1 MLRLQDLQLT
11 PPEKLWL
18 QAIYDNGG
26 IPDHQ
31 TFKVKFHGQL
41 PKEFNQAN
49 LNRTFLW
56 GESRLNVFGT
66 WLLNPK
72 DELFGNLDRVI
83 KVIADEIRKNPKF
96 ESITAQRVS
105 EITGIPVEKSE
116 VVLGHLGHLG
126 GFLTTAN
133 GSDGGFGYKSIGF
146 SGTGHIDAYLN
157 YTDTLTLLE
166 EVWKRY
172 RQDLYIRP
180 EIIRETGETR
190 LCYSKL
196 CHVVVFGKKKWSFH
210 TNAAKVVRILVE
222 TYKRGLPEI
231 HIDEIHSYLPKEIQ
245 SDSLSQIFKSHKGES
260 WKELVITGPSG
271 KGFWQLNPKYLEK
284 GVEEIDL
291 GLTVE

>member
-18 QAIYDNGG
+18 QAVYDNGG
-26 IPDHQ
+26 IPDPQ

-41 PKEFNQAN
+41 PKEFNYTN
-49 LNRTFLW
+49 LNRAFLW
-56 GESRLNVFGT
+56 GESPLNVFGI
-66 WLLNPK
+66 WLLNPN
-72 DELFGNLDRVI
+72 DELFGNLDKTI
-83 KVIADEIRKNPKF
+83 KTIAAEIRKNPKF
-96 ESITAQRVS
+96 VSINAEKVS
-105 EITGIPVEKSE
+105 ELTGIQVEKVKE
-116 VVLGHLGHLG
+116 VLGHLGQLG
-126 GFLTTAN
+126 GFLTGAT
-133 GSDGGFGYKSIGF
+133 GSGNGFGIEAISF
-146 SGTGHIDAYLN
+146 SGAGYIDAYLN

-210 TNAAKVVRILVE
+210 TNAAKVVRILVQ

-231 HIDEIHSYLPKEIQ
+231 HIDEIHGYLPKEIQ

-260 WKELVITGPSG
+260 WKELVITGISG

-291 GLTVE
+291 GLIE